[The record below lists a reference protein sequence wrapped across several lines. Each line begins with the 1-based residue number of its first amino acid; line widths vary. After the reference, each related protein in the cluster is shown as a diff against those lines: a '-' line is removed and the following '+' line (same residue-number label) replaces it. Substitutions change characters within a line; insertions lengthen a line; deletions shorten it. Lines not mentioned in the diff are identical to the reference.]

1 MNRLIII
8 GNGFDLAHGLKT
20 SYCDFIDWIFEEK
33 SKPENTIENNF
44 FKINFDKLNAL
55 YNVED
60 FKCEGHLSKWI
71 FRNPAY
77 FGVNRKEIVT
87 YPNAFFR
94 RLIYAHKLNNWVDIE
109 NEYYNSLLDTLGKE
123 DSIKLV
129 EKLNKE
135 FGEVKN
141 LLQKYLSKLNCKVHR
156 LNYDRYFEI
165 PLKNEIVERIIVLNF
180 NYTNSLASYF
190 EWIQNFINDYKLI
203 QINIHGE
210 LNSFNN
216 PIVFGYGDEKHHDY
230 DKILNNPNFNNNF
243 LENVKHYNYLQ
254 RKNYDS
260 LLSYLDHKEFDV
272 QIFGHSCGNSD
283 RTLLN
288 EIFEHKNL
296 SKKGVHILRRGDVS
310 EDEQRKYFNDIVIQL
325 SRVLNNSAD
334 VRKKVKN
341 FEDSEIMPCHNT
353 YRN

>member
-33 SKPENTIENNF
+33 SKPENSIENNL
-44 FKINFDKLNAL
+44 FKINFDKFNAL

-71 FRNPAY
+71 FMNPTY
-77 FGVNRKEIVT
+77 FGVNRKEIIT
-87 YPNAFFR
+87 YPNTFFR
-94 RLIYAHKLNNWVDIE
+94 KLVDTQKLNNWVDIE
-109 NEYYNSLLDTLGKE
+109 NEYYNSLLDTLNKD
-123 DSIKLV
+123 DSTELV
-129 EKLNKE
+129 KKLNNE
-135 FGEVKN
+135 FEELKN
-141 LLQKYLSKLNCKVHR
+141 LLQEYLSTLNDKVES
-156 LNYDRYFEI
+156 LSYDRYFEI
-165 PLKNEIVERIIVLNF
+165 PLKNETVERIIVLNF
-180 NYTNSLASYF
+180 NYTNSLKSYF
-190 EWIQNFINDYKLI
+190 EWLHNFIIHNRLI
-203 QINIHGE
+203 QINIHGN
-210 LNSFNN
+210 LKSFNN
-216 PIVFGYGDEKHHDY
+216 PIVFGYGDEKHPDY
-230 DKILNNPNFNNNF
+230 DNILNNPDFNNSF

-310 EDEQRKYFNDIVIQL
+310 EDKQRKYFNDTIIQL

-341 FEDSEIMPCHNT
+341 FEDSEVMPCHNP